1 MGSSSRWRQTPA
13 GEVEKQLG
21 KSLCY
26 CWTRGFVMMRLDNTL
41 YYLRV
46 IEKLY
51 DKTEVSSKWQNFLKK
66 SFEREKE

>member
-1 MGSSSRWRQTPA
+1 
-13 GEVEKQLG
+13 
-21 KSLCY
+21 
-26 CWTRGFVMMRLDNTL
+26 MMRLDNTL